1 MDKKEKQNRIK
12 ELLENSFLPKEI
24 KAIVTK
30 NLNKY
35 DDKVLDGVL
44 DSLSKEKVRLEKV
57 AAELMKFDAESQSR
71 WDDLEIDQLKAA
83 DDFIDS
89 AFKDLIA

>member
-35 DDKVLDGVL
+35 DDKILDGVL

-83 DDFIDS
+83 DDFIES